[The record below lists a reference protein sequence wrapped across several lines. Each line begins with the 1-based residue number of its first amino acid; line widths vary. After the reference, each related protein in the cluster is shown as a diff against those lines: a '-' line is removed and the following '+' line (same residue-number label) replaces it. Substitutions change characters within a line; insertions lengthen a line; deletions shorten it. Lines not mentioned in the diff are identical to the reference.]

1 MLSTAST
8 ETKQLTSSPPGSL
21 LPGGD
26 ADNKQTTKCMI
37 CQMGIDAKKKK
48 KGRERG
54 RKCHSDGGKGVFY
67 SAALRQASLE
77 KRLVGN
83 EAVGPQDV

>member
-1 MLSTAST
+1 
-8 ETKQLTSSPPGSL
+8 
-21 LPGGD
+21 
-26 ADNKQTTKCMI
+26 MI
-37 CQMGIDAKKKK
+37 CQMGIDAKEKRK

-54 RKCHSDGGKGVFY
+54 RKCHSDGGKGIFY

-83 EAVGPQDV
+83 EAVGPEDI

>member
-1 MLSTAST
+1 
-8 ETKQLTSSPPGSL
+8 
-21 LPGGD
+21 
-26 ADNKQTTKCMI
+26 MI
-37 CQMGIDAKKKK
+37 CQMGIDAKEKKK

-54 RKCHSDGGKGVFY
+54 RKCHSDGGKGIFY

-83 EAVGPQDV
+83 EAVDPEDV